1 MKNKWLFLA
10 ALSCLFAIPAPAQT
24 SGGTQ
29 ATSTVV
35 PNSEAALKQDIDLLR
50 LDIRSK
56 KKQLIAANLALTDAD
71 ATRFWP
77 VYDRYT
83 AELVKIN
90 DEKYA
95 LIKEYAETWGTIS
108 DGQAVD
114 LMKRALSVD
123 EQVARLRTRYVP
135 IFLEVLPGKKSA
147 TFFQLDRR
155 IQSMIDL
162 QLMSE
167 LPLVQSQ

>member
-1 MKNKWLFLA
+1 MKKSWIFLL
-10 ALSCLFAIPAPAQT
+10 ALSCVPAIPAPAQT

-29 ATSTVV
+29 ATSTAA
-35 PNSEAALKQDIDLLR
+35 PNSEATLNQDIDLLR

-56 KKQLIAANLALTDAD
+56 KKQLIASNLALTDAD

-83 AELVKIN
+83 ADLVKIN
-90 DEKYA
+90 NEKYA
-95 LIKEYAETWGTIS
+95 LLKEYADSWGTIS

-114 LMKRALSVD
+114 LMKRALAVD
-123 EQVARLRTRYVP
+123 EQVAQLRTRYVP
-135 IFLEVLPGKKSA
+135 IFLAVLPGKKSA

-162 QLMSE
+162 QLMSQV
-167 LPLVQSQ
+167 PLVQSQ